1 MTAKIPTVMIAFVA
15 FLILLPMPFCQAQD
29 DSKYDTSEN
38 EVSTSFDD
46 PQKERLYLKV
56 LGKLQ
61 GMKFADDSAFA
72 DEETNHDVD
81 WFVVG
86 GMLTNK
92 RTGAFNA
99 NFATYQGVE
108 NVAQKIVEFE
118 HGSFGSNQPAWQVF
132 HRYGGSRE
140 ADRAKEK
147 VEADFQVYVVKREQE
162 MARRQMAAAR
172 ARARSRA
179 RRSSGGC

>member
-1 MTAKIPTVMIAFVA
+1 
-15 FLILLPMPFCQAQD
+15 
-29 DSKYDTSEN
+29 
-38 EVSTSFDD
+38 
-46 PQKERLYLKV
+46 
-56 LGKLQ
+56 
-61 GMKFADDSAFA
+61 
-72 DEETNHDVD
+72 
-81 WFVVG
+81 
-86 GMLTNK
+86 
-92 RTGAFNA
+92 
-99 NFATYQGVE
+99 ATYQGVE

-147 VEADFQVYVVKREQE
+147 VEADFQVYAVKREQE